1 MSVPLK
7 EGVNT
12 FGKITELKPTTQFCI
27 FCLCTICLVSLFAVT
42 EVFMAVWKTNT
53 NVSGQRAT
61 EKKKTK
67 YMVLVLDS
75 YFLVEFVSFHVQG

>member
-1 MSVPLK
+1 
-7 EGVNT
+7 
-12 FGKITELKPTTQFCI
+12 
-27 FCLCTICLVSLFAVT
+27 
-42 EVFMAVWKTNT
+42 MAVWKTNT

-67 YMVLVLDS
+67 YKVLVLDS